1 MTWVRARSEE
11 QIEYR
16 VREIVDATARLFENY
31 RFEEITFAM
40 IAKEARFTRS
50 NLYRYFKTKEDI
62 FLDLLKHDLANWR
75 MDLVR
80 SLSKSTLSIPEFS
93 ELCVD
98 LLLKHKR
105 MIDLFTLLY
114 TTLEQN
120 ASLEAL
126 TAFKQN
132 VMEELGVT
140 VEHLTRTLPFKSAD
154 AAAEFVMS
162 ETSLA
167 IGMHPLMNLS
177 PQQKQ
182 AMDTVGMTSDP
193 EYFRGILLNS
203 IESLLRGLTEKS
215 E

>member
-1 MTWVRARSEE
+1 MTWVRARSVE

-16 VREIVDATARLFENY
+16 VQEIIDATARLFESY
-31 RFEEITFAM
+31 RYEEITFAM

-50 NLYRYFKTKEDI
+50 NLYRYFKAKEDI

-75 MDLVR
+75 MDLLA
-80 SLSKSTLSIPEFS
+80 SLSKSTYTIPEFS
-93 ELCVD
+93 ELCLN

-114 TTLEQN
+114 TILEQN

-126 TAFKQN
+126 TAFKRN

-140 VEHLTRTLPFKSAD
+140 VEHLTRALPFKSPE
-154 AAAEFVMS
+154 AAAEFVFAH
-162 ETSLA
+162 TSLA
-167 IGMHPLMNLS
+167 IGMYPLMNLS

-182 AMDTVGMTSDP
+182 AMDTVGMVSDP

-203 IESLLRGLTEKS
+203 IESLLCGLTEQI